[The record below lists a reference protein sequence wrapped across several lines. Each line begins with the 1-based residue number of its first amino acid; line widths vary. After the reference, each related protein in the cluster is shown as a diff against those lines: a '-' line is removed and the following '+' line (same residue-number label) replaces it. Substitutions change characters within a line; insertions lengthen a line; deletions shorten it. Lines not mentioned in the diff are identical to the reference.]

1 MVPQRL
7 RRLLADARGF
17 TLTELVVVVA
27 VVGVIMAV
35 SVPAL
40 WTYFRS
46 AALRGGAEEAVSVLN
61 NARQLAIRLNTTV
74 CVTNDGTVAQFHV
87 ATCGAVT
94 WKGPG
99 TDANGN
105 IQLANN
111 LRLSGTNNL
120 CFNYLGAGTATP
132 NPCVAN
138 GTLTVTSPV
147 GGSTMNV
154 VMATTG
160 RIRIQ

>member
-1 MVPQRL
+1 LVPQRI
-7 RRLLADARGF
+7 RRLLVDARGF

-27 VVGVIMAV
+27 VLGVIMAV
-35 SVPAL
+35 GVPSL

-46 AALRGGAEEAVSVLN
+46 AALRGGAEEAASVLN
-61 NARQLAIRLNTTV
+61 SARQLAIRLNTTV
-74 CVTNDGTVAQFHV
+74 CVTNDGTTAQFHV
-87 ATCGAVT
+87 ATCGAAT

-99 TDANGN
+99 TDASGN
-105 IQLANN
+105 IQLANS

-132 NPCVAN
+132 APCAAN
-138 GTLTVTSPV
+138 GTLTVTNPV

-160 RIRIQ
+160 RVRIQ